1 MRTGS
6 VTRLSLGLIAW
17 LAVLWLVLNQTVAPG
32 QVALAVVLAVAVS
45 WAVSPLRPLRASIRK
60 PRVVVALLF
69 TVLADVVRGNIG
81 VARVVLGLV
90 RGREVRSG
98 FLDIPLDLRDPH
110 GLAGLAMIVT
120 ATPGTLWTDL
130 APDGSRVTLHILDL
144 EDEEASRRWIKE
156 RYEQPLMRIF
166 E

>member
-6 VTRLSLGLIAW
+6 VRRLSLGLIAW